1 MSCRDAPPPRFQTRA
16 VYEKSLRMADNP
28 NHCDPLSR
36 MSRPE
41 ILESSPVPLLQ
52 VVAPLA
58 RFFVDERAPEVG
70 EPRLLRRYLVLTNDM
85 AGGHHRPFPATTTFV
100 SVLSAAPLL
109 VPLEL
114 VCMSIRRGGAGG
126 APSEGT
132 TGQN

>member
-1 MSCRDAPPPRFQTRA
+1 
-16 VYEKSLRMADNP
+16 MADNP

-114 VCMSIRRGGAGG
+114 VSFRAKNSLVVQGLLQSSDEIFCIFYPARYPYKAIRDA
-126 APSEGT
+126 
-132 TGQN
+132 QL